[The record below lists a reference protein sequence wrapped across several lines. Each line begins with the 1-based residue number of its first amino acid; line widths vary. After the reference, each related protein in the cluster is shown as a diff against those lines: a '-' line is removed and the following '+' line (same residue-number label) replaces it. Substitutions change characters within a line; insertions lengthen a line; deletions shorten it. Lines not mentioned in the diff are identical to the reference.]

1 MEMKTI
7 LDASQLMPLANAAKR
22 SLPKLNG
29 NWTRQ
34 IVHFSKKLNNKQ
46 NFGAAVLIKKLEKGL
61 SGLKHYLPSAIDF
74 VIKNWGYAYTSNI
87 PTIQQNAVEL
97 NKIWTEFKT
106 NANGVINILSNVEE
120 KNLRRLAEV
129 VKRDIEDII
138 GVYGSIG
145 NFIEPYCASL
155 NATSATTA
163 PTNVDSG
170 EWYIVEDNFSTA
182 QSENKM
188 QKLAD
193 DFANKLD
200 GLIK

>member
-7 LDASQLMPLANAAKR
+7 LDASQLMPFANAANR

-34 IVHFSKKLNNKQ
+34 IQHFYKKLNNKQ
-46 NFGAAVLIKKLEKGL
+46 NLGAAVLIKNLLINLQQLQNKG
-61 SGLKHYLPSAIDF
+61 YLRQAIEI
-74 VIKNWGYAYTSNI
+74 VIKYWGHLPDTQI
-87 PTIQQNAVEL
+87 PTIQKNAIEL

-106 NANGVINILSNVEE
+106 NADGVINILFQVEE
-120 KNLRRLAEV
+120 RNLKRLAQV
-129 VKRDIEDII
+129 VSRDIDEIK
-138 GVYGSIG
+138 SSLG
-145 NFIEPYCASL
+145 NFIEPYCTSL

-200 GLIK
+200 ELIK